1 MGYRGVSQWSGLGPR
16 GIEQGLGLLGHGLC
30 LEVCRAHLWSLA
42 LEVSWLSDRRQWSE
56 KEEVNQNHGGSR
68 LPTYE
73 SVILR

>member
-16 GIEQGLGLLGHGLC
+16 GIEQGLDLLGHGLC
-30 LEVCRAHLWSLA
+30 LEVCRAHLRSLA
-42 LEVSWLSDRRQWSE
+42 LEVKLAQRQEAEKSE

-73 SVILR
+73 SS